1 MGANLGNFELGW
13 WRAHVCYS
21 LPRRKGR
28 SATRAAAACTST
40 CSSSATTSG
49 ERSWRSSWPPQSRPA
64 EEPLGSYVRGSQ
76 VDRSSESKWPVY
88 DGPGGWDELADALR
102 LTHTR
107 EDDELGLRAFCMDV
121 MDGVPCH
128 QDWQTSDGEALLL
141 AYVTKY
147 VAKFSDAAYDEWFN
161 DDASA
166 DCVAR
171 RVCFEYHPLE
181 PEMVLQ
187 LSGALFRQYR
197 MSTVSGGF
205 RAISAPWPGMEVVPE
220 FVNKYA
226 ACKWRGEEMSLLEWL
241 RKTTNEGQVGG
252 WLKQKHQEE
261 ILKRAHTRHLEC
273 GGALEVKAFRKAL
286 LTQYRVKRREN
297 DAPSFVQATY
307 EFLQQNGTPMT
318 EGAQDY
324 RSWICSPANIR
335 RLARRWS
342 PSTWS
347 TS

>member
-1 MGANLGNFELGW
+1 MHLHVLFFGDDFGRAELEKFL
-13 WRAHVCYS
+13 A
-21 LPRRKGR
+21 
-28 SATRAAAACTST
+28 ATV
-40 CSSSATTSG
+40 
-49 ERSWRSSWPPQSRPA
+49 PA

-88 DGPGGWDELADALR
+88 DGPGGWDDLADALR

-205 RAISAPWPGMEVVPE
+205 RAISAPWPGMEAVPE
-220 FVNKYA
+220 FVHKYT

-241 RKTTNEGQVGG
+241 RKTTNEGEVVG

-286 LTQYRVKRREN
+286 LTQYRVKRHEN

-318 EGAQDY
+318 EGAQDLPELENFAREY
-324 RSWICSPANIR
+324 TSAGEKVVAVDMVYQLNDRYYGQWLAMHVPFRDLEELRSEEAG
-335 RLARRWS
+335 
-342 PSTWS
+342 
-347 TS
+347 